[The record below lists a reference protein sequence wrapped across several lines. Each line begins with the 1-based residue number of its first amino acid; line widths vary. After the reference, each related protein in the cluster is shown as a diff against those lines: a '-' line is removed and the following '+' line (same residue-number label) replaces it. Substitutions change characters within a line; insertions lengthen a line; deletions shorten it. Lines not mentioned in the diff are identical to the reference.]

1 MNLELSEDQTMLKDA
16 LSRALGKVSTPARIR
31 SSEASGHDA
40 QTWQV
45 FVEMGLPLLR
55 VSEAHGGSGATLM
68 DAVVVA
74 EVIGEFV
81 PVIPAVDVIVAAGL
95 LARLGGDVAD
105 IGMGAIVT
113 LALAEAD
120 GGAQLVGAAAVAN
133 RIVFR
138 SGDAVRA
145 VQGPFGVAE
154 ANIGGLAARTV
165 SLGPDVG
172 ELLAAGPEASA
183 AFDAAIEEW
192 KLLNAAAI
200 AAAAKKAILNAAD
213 YAKQRHA
220 FDQPIGS
227 YQGLAHP
234 LAEAHAEVEGAGL
247 LVWRTVEALSAGS
260 PKAAAMVRMS
270 AWWAA
275 QVCRPAVVKAM
286 RVFGGYGMA
295 NEYDAQLFFRRVNH
309 WALIAG
315 PPDSDLQVIADR
327 MWAGDT
333 PSLPAAGEC
342 PISFEYPPE
351 ALAAAEIARRIFE
364 EHATPE
370 VRAAQFLSDD
380 GFDPGL
386 YRKLGA
392 ARVLH
397 PDWPVELGGSGS
409 DGLAV
414 GAINRVFVEYDWDR
428 FILSV
433 ANMLGKLVMRF
444 GSDRAKAEILPRLVS
459 GEAYSS
465 LGFSEPS
472 CGSDIFAAQT
482 KAVRVPSP
490 SGDGVDDWIVNGQ
503 KMWTSQGHFADYCLM
518 LVRTGEGKH
527 TGITLF
533 ALPIRDCP
541 GYTCNEIKTL
551 GNERTNATFFDN
563 VRVSDDYRLGEVD
576 GGSKVLGQALAM
588 EQGSADHFVGAI
600 KMMLEGGLEW
610 AKSAS
615 RGGGRALDDPA
626 SRAVLASVA
635 TRMEVSD
642 VLNRRT
648 TWSGAAGK
656 AQKHFGPTA
665 KLFGSEA
672 WVSCSADLMAMAA
685 PDSLMQGYTPA
696 GAIERQ
702 FRRAVPSTI
711 YAGSSEVQ
719 RSIVAE
725 AGLGL
730 PRTRS

>member
-16 LSRALGKVSTPARIR
+16 LSRALTRVSTPARIR
-31 SSEASGHDA
+31 TSEASGHDA
-40 QTWQV
+40 ETWRV
-45 FVEMGLPLLR
+45 FVEMGLPMLR
-55 VSEAHGGSGATLM
+55 VPEPQGGAGASLM

-81 PVIPAVDVIVAAGL
+81 PVIPAIDVIVTAWL
-95 LARLGGDVAD
+95 LASLGADVTD
-105 IGMGAIVT
+105 IGEGAIAT
-113 LALAEAD
+113 LALGEGD
-120 GGAQLVGAAAVAN
+120 GGTQLVSAAAAAD

-138 SGDAVRA
+138 CGDAVRVVA
-145 VQGPFGVAE
+145 GPFGAAE
-154 ANIGGLAARTV
+154 ANIGGSAARTV
-165 SLGPDVG
+165 RLGSDVG
-172 ELLAAGPEASA
+172 ELVASGAAASA
-183 AFDAAIEEW
+183 TFAAAIEEW
-192 KLLNAAAI
+192 KLLTAAAI
-200 AAAAKKAILNAAD
+200 AAAANRAILNSAD
-213 YAKQRHA
+213 YAKERCA

-247 LVWRTVEALSAGS
+247 LVWRTVEALSAGDF
-260 PKAAAMVRMS
+260 KAAAMVRMS

-275 QVCRPAVVKAM
+275 QVCRPAVIKAM

-309 WALIAG
+309 WALLAG
-315 PPDSDLQVIADR
+315 SPGADLQIIADR
-327 MWAGDT
+327 MWAGAK
-333 PSLPAAGEC
+333 PNLPEAGDC

-351 ALAAAEIARRIFE
+351 AIAAAEITRRIFE

-370 VRAAQFLSDD
+370 VREAQFLSDD
-380 GFDPGL
+380 GFDPVL

-392 ARVLH
+392 AKVLH

-444 GSDRAKAEILPRLVS
+444 GSDRAKAEILSRLVS

-472 CGSDIFAAQT
+472 CGSDIFAAQC
-482 KAVRVPSP
+482 KAVRDG
-490 SGDGVDDWIVNGQ
+490 GDWLINGQ

-541 GYTCNEIKTL
+541 GFSVSEIKTL

-563 VRVSDDYRLGEVD
+563 VRVSDDYRLGDVD
-576 GGSKVLGQALAM
+576 GGAKVLGQALAM

-600 KMMLEGGLEW
+600 KMMLEGGVEW
-610 AKSAS
+610 AQTAS
-615 RGGGRALDDPA
+615 RGARRALDDPA
-626 SRAVLASVA
+626 TRAVLASVA

-642 VLNRRT
+642 VLSRRT
-648 TWSGAAGK
+648 TWSGAVGK

-685 PDSLMQGYTPA
+685 PDTLLQGYTSA

-719 RSIVAE
+719 RSIIAE

-730 PRTRS
+730 PRTRN